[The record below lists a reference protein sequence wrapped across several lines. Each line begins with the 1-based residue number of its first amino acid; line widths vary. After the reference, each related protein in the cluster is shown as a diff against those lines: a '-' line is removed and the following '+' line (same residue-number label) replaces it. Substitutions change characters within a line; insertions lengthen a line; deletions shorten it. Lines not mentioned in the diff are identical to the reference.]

1 MFCKDCGTK
10 LREGSIFCSNCGAKV
25 YYGESNK
32 ENENQNVFKEPDKQ
46 ESDNKHEETE
56 DQTEELKDG
65 MQPGNKPDDYD
76 PSRDSAFAPEDGED
90 TPQDSA
96 FVQPYGMNNYPPQN
110 NTFNQP
116 YGVYPQQQGNIPP
129 YGMYPQQQDNM
140 PPYGVYP
147 QSQDYNPEDEDFDDE
162 PENKSHKGLIIA
174 LSIISSLIIIAA
186 LVVIFVFVLPKKEK
200 DENTANNDNTN
211 TKTAVAT
218 EDDNKTT
225 AATTEAQ
232 LDTSY
237 DGLKNAIANLKPVTI
252 KFVSSDVSDYPNV
265 KTYFTIEDSEGN
277 SVMLSSP
284 NVAIKETIAN
294 GSEIEREIKSFEK
307 LEGREGISIEL
318 VADKSGSMESDLP
331 TMQNIMSQFVNAL
344 DYASGDMVELIAFD
358 SYVMYMC
365 TYTQDTSLLNNGINN
380 MTTYGETALYDALY
394 EAVRNAGCKEGAR
407 CVIAF
412 TDGEDNCSVHTAEE
426 VISLANSLSVPIFII
441 GTYSG
446 DYSMYSDITGRT
458 GGMYWDIDSVSDMST
473 ILDSI
478 YQREKNMYCLEYV
491 SDASADAY
499 AQRNISCVVADNTY
513 GSVIDTIFTA
523 VQTLEKEKHE
533 SRYEL
538 IVEDISWSEANE
550 ACLKKGGHLIT
561 ITSQDEMNQ
570 AIALAEGAGLRFV
583 WMGGYT
589 SIRNDVAYGHWITG
603 EPFEFQPWYPGEPS
617 RTDEDGADEMYLM
630 LWQVNDEWSWNDQR
644 NDPVGETG
652 LEYFKG
658 KTGYIC
664 EYED

>member
-46 ESDNKHEETE
+46 EADNKHEETE

-65 MQPGNKPDDYD
+65 MQPGNKSDDYD
-76 PSRDSAFAPEDGED
+76 PSRDSAFASEDGED
-90 TPQDSA
+90 TQQDSA
-96 FVQPYGMNNYPPQN
+96 FVQPYGMNNYPTQN
-110 NTFNQP
+110 NTFNQT
-116 YGVYPQQQGNIPP
+116 YGMYPQQQGNMPP
-129 YGMYPQQQDNM
+129 YGMYQQQQDNM

-147 QSQDYNPEDEDFDDE
+147 QSQDYNPEDEDLGDE

-174 LSIISSLIIIAA
+174 LSIISLLIIIAA

-232 LDTSY
+232 PDTSY

-331 TMQNIMSQFVNAL
+331 TMQNIMSQFINAL

-499 AQRNISCVVADNTY
+499 AERNISCVVADNTY

-561 ITSQDEMNQ
+561 ITSQEEMDQ

>member
-25 YYGESNK
+25 YYGENNK
-32 ENENQNVFKEPDKQ
+32 ENENQNIFKEPDKQ
-46 ESDNKHEETE
+46 EADNKHEETE
-56 DQTEELKDG
+56 DQTEELKAG
-65 MQPGNKPDDYD
+65 MQPGNKQDDYD

-90 TPQDSA
+90 TQQDSA
-96 FVQPYGMNNYPPQN
+96 FVQPYGMNNYPTQN
-110 NTFNQP
+110 NTFNQT
-116 YGVYPQQQGNIPP
+116 YGMYPQQQGNMPP
-129 YGMYPQQQDNM
+129 YGMYRQQQDNM

-147 QSQDYNPEDEDFDDE
+147 QSQDYNPEDEDLGDE

-174 LSIISSLIIIAA
+174 LSIISLLIIIAA

-211 TKTAVAT
+211 TTTAVAT

-232 LDTSY
+232 PDTSY

-331 TMQNIMSQFVNAL
+331 TMQNIMSQFINAL

-561 ITSQDEMNQ
+561 ITSQEEMDQ

>member
-1 MFCKDCGTK
+1 MFCKVCGAELK
-10 LREGSIFCSNCGAKV
+10 EGSVFCSNCGTKV
-25 YYGESNK
+25 YNEEPSN
-32 ENENQNVFKEPDKQ
+32 NT
-46 ESDNKHEETE
+46 EE
-56 DQTEELKDG
+56 QTEGQTKEAEEQTETLKAG
-65 MQPGNKPDDYD
+65 MQTFGVN
-76 PSRDSAFAPEDGED
+76 
-90 TPQDSA
+90 PQPQENVQPYGAYSQPQEN
-96 FVQPYGMNNYPPQN
+96 VQPYGMYPQTQGNIQPYGMYPQPQQN
-110 NTFNQP
+110 MQP
-116 YGVYPQQQGNIPP
+116 YGVYPQ
-129 YGMYPQQQDNM
+129 PQENM
-140 PPYGVYP
+140 QPYGVYP
-147 QSQDYNPEDEDFDDE
+147 QSQDYVTTDNGFEKE
-162 PENKSHKGLIIA
+162 PENNSKKGLIIA
-174 LSIISSLIIIAA
+174 LSIISSILIIAA
-186 LVVIFVFVLPKKEK
+186 LVVIFVFVLPKKNE
-200 DENTANNDNTN
+200 DENVADNDMEKNQT
-211 TKTAVAT
+211 TAVAT
-218 EDDNKTT
+218 EDDTYTT
-225 AATTEAQ
+225 AATTEAE

-237 DGLKNAIANLKPVTI
+237 DGLKNAISNLKPVTI
-252 KFVSSDVSDYPNV
+252 KFVSSDVSEYPYV
-265 KTYFTIEDSEGN
+265 KTYFTIEDSDGN
-277 SVMLSSP
+277 SLMLSSP
-284 NVAIKETIAN
+284 NVAIKEKIAN
-294 GSEIEREIKSFEK
+294 GSEVEREIKSFEK

-318 VADKSGSMESDLP
+318 VADKSGSMEADLA
-331 TMQNIMSQFVNAL
+331 TMQSIMSQFVNAL

-365 TYTQDTSLLNNGINN
+365 TYTQDTSLLNNGIYN

-412 TDGEDNCSVHTAEE
+412 TDGEDTCSTHTAEE

-446 DYSMYSDITGRT
+446 EYSDYSDITGRT
-458 GGMYWDIDSVSDMST
+458 GGMYWDISSVSDMST

-499 AQRNISCVVADNTY
+499 AQRSISCVVADNTY

-538 IVEDISWSEANE
+538 IVDDISWSEANE
-550 ACLKKGGHLIT
+550 ECLKKGGHLIT
-561 ITSQDEMNQ
+561 ITSQEEMDQ

-589 SIRNDVAYGHWITG
+589 SIRDDTAYGHWITG